1 MNKILQR
8 KIFCCYIYFKFLIFS
23 EFLFFEVEDLLL
35 LNFARAN
42 KAESQQHK
50 VENKNFDK
58 IKTLLSFLKY

>member
-35 LNFARAN
+35 LNFAN
-42 KAESQQHK
+42 KAESRQHK